1 MIKKTF
7 LILSCLV
14 FLPFIVLAQSE
25 PAKASFNAL
34 VSRLDEKNIT
44 SIAIEEAA
52 ELDSIDDSIWLMAN
66 LADATS
72 SDIYRKIL
80 LSDKASLL
88 ELSGHYVDAALA
100 WEAVAKAIPGKVDY
114 NAMLSAAACRL
125 AAGDVEAAAMLA
137 NTVSFS
143 SPDPVTEDK
152 AQVIRAWYFLTK
164 GDLQTALSIAR
175 KLIEGGN
182 HPGTLAGLLLA
193 RSATEGTE
201 REVYQSIILKNFP
214 SRPESSSPLPST
226 LYLLMASTVP
236 MIRISDEKKQTE
248 PIGETVSESVV
259 ATVFQVG
266 AFKDEANANLLK
278 SKLSRLGLEAFARLK
293 ESSGLHIVYVMAGK
307 DEEHTVLVLKDAGY
321 EAWRLELKF

>member
-137 NTVSFS
+137 NTVSFG
-143 SPDPVTEDK
+143 
-152 AQVIRAWYFLTK
+152 IF
-164 GDLQTALSIAR
+164 
-175 KLIEGGN
+175 
-182 HPGTLAGLLLA
+182 
-193 RSATEGTE
+193 
-201 REVYQSIILKNFP
+201 
-214 SRPESSSPLPST
+214 
-226 LYLLMASTVP
+226 
-236 MIRISDEKKQTE
+236 
-248 PIGETVSESVV
+248 
-259 ATVFQVG
+259 
-266 AFKDEANANLLK
+266 
-278 SKLSRLGLEAFARLK
+278 
-293 ESSGLHIVYVMAGK
+293 
-307 DEEHTVLVLKDAGY
+307 
-321 EAWRLELKF
+321 